1 MYSSTILKSEN
12 VKQSSS
18 LHLLAPT
25 NHCVINFCPGS
36 DITRLKA
43 PPGEKVSKKMNVIS
57 KNGGR
62 EVTKLLTW
70 VRINEMLDYEL

>member
-43 PPGEKVSKKMNVIS
+43 LSWGKSVQENECNQQKWRERGYQTLDMGENKRNV
-57 KNGGR
+57 G
-62 EVTKLLTW
+62 L
-70 VRINEMLDYEL
+70 